1 MPLKFSKI
9 LLLTLTCVALILVAG
24 CTSTAPSA
32 GAVTTPMTTAITAA
46 ATATPVVI
54 AAPETIVTTA
64 LSVTPATTTATP
76 DPILHRW
83 VRIVSGT
90 DPQKGYEW
98 KFYPDST
105 VAYNYGSTKMTSSN
119 IVILTPVDMSASGT
133 WSKIGENK
141 YLVKVL
147 PTGETGAQIIREYTL
162 VPAHEDPAYPGIII
176 RDHIES
182 SFETDQINK
191 GQARRYDEMYYPEK
205 AKID

>member
-1 MPLKFSKI
+1 MPLKSSKI
-9 LLLTLTCVALILVAG
+9 LLLTITCIALILVAG
-24 CTSTAPSA
+24 CTSSAPST
-32 GAVTTPMTTAITAA
+32 GTVTTPMATAITAA
-46 ATATPVVI
+46 ATATPATT
-54 AAPETIVTTA
+54 AAPSPLVTTA
-64 LSVTPATTTATP
+64 LPVTPATTAATA

-90 DPQKGYEW
+90 DPLKGYEW
-98 KFYPDST
+98 KFYPDGT
-105 VAYNYGSTKMTSSN
+105 AAYNYGSTKMTSSN
-119 IVILTPVDMSASGT
+119 IVILMPVDMSASGT

-162 VPAHEDPAYPGIII
+162 VPSHEDPAYPGITI
-176 RDHIES
+176 RGHIES

>member
-1 MPLKFSKI
+1 MPLKSSKI
-9 LLLTLTCVALILVAG
+9 LFLLVTCIALILIVG
-24 CTSTAPSA
+24 CTSTAPST
-32 GAVTTPMTTAITAA
+32 GIVTTPTITTVTLTATTTPATTAA
-46 ATATPVVI
+46 PV
-54 AAPETIVTTA
+54 TLVTTA
-64 LSVTPATTTATP
+64 QPVTPATTTATA

-98 KFYPDST
+98 KFYTDGT

-119 IVILTPVDMSASGT
+119 IVVQTPVDMSASGT

-147 PTGETGAQIIREYTL
+147 PTGENGAQIIREYTL

-176 RDHIES
+176 NDHIES